1 MARRHGAPPPPPG
14 APQAR
19 PAPDAP
25 AVAAPPAVTG
35 DPGALTEHGLLR
47 TRVIDDVAT
56 LRVLSEPVRFA
67 VLRTLMAD
75 ADTVPTVMSAKEM
88 AAVLAEP
95 QTKLY
100 RHLKQLEEAGL
111 IHVAETR
118 MVSGILEQ
126 RYRASQVN
134 LTLSRG
140 LLSDPATGSEF
151 TGAIGAAMDDFRD
164 ELLAHLRTGE
174 IDAASPADH
183 PSGLGMVLQTMPAC
197 RMARDRAIE
206 FRRRLAELF
215 EEFGGPEDAEG
226 MRVHSM
232 ICWYAL
238 EDAPPP
244 GS

>member
-1 MARRHGAPPPPPG
+1 VPSAP
-14 APQAR
+14 
-19 PAPDAP
+19 
-25 AVAAPPAVTG
+25 G
-35 DPGALTEHGLLR
+35 DPAALTEHGLLR

-75 ADTVPTVMSAKEM
+75 TDMLPPVMSAKEL
-88 AAVLAEP
+88 AAVLGEP

-118 MVSGILEQ
+118 VVSGILEQ

-134 LTLSRG
+134 LTLSRD
-140 LLSDPATGSEF
+140 LLSDPASGSEF
-151 TGAIGAAMDDFRD
+151 TGAIGAVMDDFRD
-164 ELLAHLRTGE
+164 DLLTRMRTGQ

-183 PSGLGMVLQTMPAC
+183 PSGLGMVLQAMPAA

-215 EEFGGPEDAEG
+215 QEFDGSDDAEG
-226 MRVHSM
+226 VRVHSL

-238 EDAPPP
+238 EDDPPRAR
-244 GS
+244 